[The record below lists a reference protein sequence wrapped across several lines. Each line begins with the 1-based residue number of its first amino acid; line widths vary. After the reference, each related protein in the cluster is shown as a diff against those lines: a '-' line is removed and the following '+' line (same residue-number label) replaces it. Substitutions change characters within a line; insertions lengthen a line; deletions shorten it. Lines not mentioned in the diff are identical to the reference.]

1 MEFAPT
7 QPVER
12 SWFLQSVAE
21 LAQFARALAKNF
33 IRTLLISESLTL
45 LIAVVAYF
53 STRGGPFWR
62 APLAVA
68 IVFIAASVIA
78 FAVSVQLAG
87 LLSLADTV
95 RAKGLAKKT
104 LDALFSELLGV
115 TPEKPEG
122 DLELTRSLHG
132 VPVEQLRARL
142 RRAGESI
149 LQNRVALA
157 LPRFVQWLVR
167 KAQALLVWATIWVV
181 TAYATAKSDADRK
194 VDLLALRAS
203 LTEVV
208 DDLVTKRIT
217 EGAIRFALLLAI
229 AVTLGAWALVWTLL
243 RFTS

>member
-21 LAQFARALAKNF
+21 LAQFARALARNF
-33 IRTLLISESLTL
+33 VRTLLVSEGFAVL
-45 LIAVVAYF
+45 LAVVVYF
-53 STRGGPFWR
+53 STRGGPAWR
-62 APLAVA
+62 APLAFLFVL
-68 IVFIAASVIA
+68 AAAGVIA
-78 FAVSVQLAG
+78 FAISVQIAA

-95 RAKGLAKKT
+95 REKGLAKKT

-115 TPEKPEG
+115 TAQKPEG

-142 RRAGESI
+142 RRAGESM
-149 LQNRVALA
+149 LENRVALA

-167 KAQALLVWATIWVV
+167 KAQALLVWATVLVV
-181 TAYATAKSDADRK
+181 AAYATAKSDADRK

-208 DDLVTKRIT
+208 DDLVTKRIS

-229 AVTLGAWALVWTLL
+229 ALCLGAWALVWALL
-243 RFTS
+243 RFTN